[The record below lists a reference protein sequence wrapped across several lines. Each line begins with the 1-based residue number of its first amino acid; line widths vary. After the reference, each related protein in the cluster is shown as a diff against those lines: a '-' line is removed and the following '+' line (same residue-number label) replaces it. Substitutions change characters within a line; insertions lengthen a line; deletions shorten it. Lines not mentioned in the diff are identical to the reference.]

1 MLERSK
7 IRMRPLGWKASS
19 AASRSRTAMLV
30 AVVSIGPLTGC
41 ITGNEAAE
49 AQAAPTARERLQRLE
64 TDHQL
69 GIISDFEYERIK
81 PRLEAEI
88 RNQ

>member
-1 MLERSK
+1 M
-7 IRMRPLGWKASS
+7 IRVRPFGWKISTG
-19 AASRSRTAMLV
+19 ASRSRIAILV
-30 AVVSIGPLTGC
+30 AVAASALLAGC

-49 AQAAPTARERLQRLE
+49 AQAAPTARERLEQLE

>member
-1 MLERSK
+1 MK
-7 IRMRPLGWKASS
+7 TLGWKMSTGGT
-19 AASRSRTAMLV
+19 SRSLMSLVVVTASMSL
-30 AVVSIGPLTGC
+30 LTGC

-49 AQAAPTARERLQRLE
+49 AQAAPTARERLQQLE